1 MMKRLNKIAR
11 RVAVSETIASSFF
24 FAKER
29 PNDMFAG
36 FFFDIREKA
45 KALKRSW
52 EDKVVINLDKALRA
66 DLTGSGLKIIDLKIS
81 LGQYRGSRFVTS
93 AKLKVVIGTQAKADK
108 LLSLLKAKYSPK
120 YKLKSF
126 DVETGIADYN
136 VR

>member
-1 MMKRLNKIAR
+1 MERMKRIAR

-24 FAKER
+24 FAKDR
-29 PNDMFAG
+29 PSDMFAG
-36 FFFDIREKA
+36 FFFDVREKA

-52 EDKVVINLDKALRA
+52 EDKVVIDLDKTLRA
-66 DLTGSGLKIIDLKIS
+66 DLTGSGLTIIDLKIS

-93 AKLKVVIGTQAKADK
+93 AKLKVIVGTQAKADK
-108 LLSLLKAKYSPK
+108 LLPLLQAKYSPK
-120 YKLKSF
+120 YKLKAF